1 MRTNDGKGNSGKM
14 AKIDTFQ
21 FEAVDGKLVE
31 DIAKEEEERLKGAPG
46 APTAERE
53 YRFYTTN
60 SVRRM
65 DTQTVHRLSSTGTA
79 TSGIPTVPDG
89 KRKPVTKKRAAVMLL
104 PLCII
109 IAYIA
114 SVVAVDVLGLSGFYF
129 RMTPVSVIM
138 YILYIALSALG
149 VLLLMFMDMLP
160 KPLALLVVFVSL
172 FCVHGNVYLMVPLIL
187 AFIAIGITVDGTY
200 ARIVVCAVAA
210 FMAFYAVVL
219 GVGNS
224 KVMRSE
230 PVVSEDGTYQ
240 LVVETT
246 DDGSDLFCSLLLES
260 RGTVYRKYKVHGG
273 YVDIY
278 YFGEDGT
285 VAFGESNEYGQ
296 PKTVK
301 TVRIEDIVN

>member
-31 DIAKEEEERLKGAPG
+31 DIAREEEERLKGA

-65 DTQTVHRLSSTGTA
+65 DTQTVHRLSATGT

-89 KRKPVTKKRAAVMLL
+89 KRKPVTKKRAAVMLV

-114 SVVAVDVLGLSGFYF
+114 AVVAVDVLGLSGFYF

-172 FCVHGNVYLMVPLIL
+172 FCVHGNMYLMIPLIL

-200 ARIVVCAVAA
+200 ARIVVCAIAA

-246 DDGSDLFCSLLLES
+246 DDGSDLLCSLLLES